1 MNSLIF
7 ASILTKPRLMLRLL
21 AKVGL
26 NGFFFCLIGVIFLAY
41 YFPTIGLHQ
50 SPWHLP
56 QIAEYGVSVIFF
68 FYGLKLSPQ
77 KLKSGLTNWKLHI
90 LIQTATF
97 GLFPL
102 LILSLQY
109 LLGVDKTSLFW
120 IGIFYLAVLPS
131 TVSSSVVMV
140 AIAKGNLPAAI
151 FNASISSIIGIFITP
166 LWMSGLL
173 EQQDANFD
181 LFPVI
186 LRLCFEVLLPVIVGY
201 VLHSQLGKW
210 AERYNHLLRL
220 FDQTIILLI
229 VYTSFC
235 ESFAGGMFEGQS
247 IRDLSILGVEMISF
261 FFLIFGLLYLL
272 SSWLGFSYEDRVTV
286 LFCGSKKSLVQ
297 GAVMGKVL
305 FPNPVSLGVVL
316 LPLMMYHALQ
326 LLAGSIIA
334 QQWGSKH

>member
-1 MNSLIF
+1 
-7 ASILTKPRLMLRLL
+7 MLQLL

-97 GLFPL
+97 GVFPL
-102 LILSLQY
+102 LILCLQY
-109 LLGVDKTSLFW
+109 FLDVDKTSLFW

-247 IRDLSILGVEMISF
+247 IRDLSILGAEMLTF
-261 FFLIFGLLYLL
+261 FFLVFGLLYLL

>member
-7 ASILTKPRLMLRLL
+7 ASISTKPRLMLRLL

-41 YFPTIGLHQ
+41 YFPTIGLHE

-56 QIAEYGVSVIFF
+56 QIAEYGVSIIFF

-102 LILSLQY
+102 LILSLQN

-210 AERYNHLLRL
+210 AERYNHVLRL

-247 IRDLSILGVEMISF
+247 IRDLSILGAEMLAF
-261 FFLIFGLLYLL
+261 FFLVFGLLYLL

-286 LFCGSKKSLVQ
+286 IFCGSKKSLVQ

-305 FPNPVSLGVVL
+305 FPNPVALGVVL

>member
-41 YFPTIGLHQ
+41 YFPTIGLHE

-56 QIAEYGVSVIFF
+56 QIAEYGVSIIFF

-77 KLKSGLTNWKLHI
+77 KLKSGLTNWRLHI

-102 LILSLQY
+102 LILSLQN

-210 AERYNHLLRL
+210 AERYNHVLRL

-247 IRDLSILGVEMISF
+247 MRDLSILGAEMLAF
-261 FFLIFGLLYLL
+261 FFLVFGLLYLL

-305 FPNPVSLGVVL
+305 FPNPVALGVVL

>member
-56 QIAEYGVSVIFF
+56 QIAEYGVSIIFF

-151 FNASISSIIGIFITP
+151 FNSSISSIIGIFITP

-247 IRDLSILGVEMISF
+247 MRDLSILGAEMLAF
-261 FFLIFGLLYLL
+261 FFLVFGLLYLL

>member
-1 MNSLIF
+1 
-7 ASILTKPRLMLRLL
+7 MLQLL

-90 LIQTATF
+90 MIQIATF

-109 LLGVDKTSLFW
+109 FIDVDKTSLFW

-247 IRDLSILGVEMISF
+247 IRDLSILGVEMLSF

>member
-41 YFPTIGLHQ
+41 YFPTIGLHE

-56 QIAEYGVSVIFF
+56 QIAEYGVSIIFF

-102 LILSLQY
+102 LILSLQN

-173 EQQDANFD
+173 EQQDANFE

-210 AERYNHLLRL
+210 AERYNHVLRL

-247 IRDLSILGVEMISF
+247 MRDLSILGAEMLAF
-261 FFLIFGLLYLL
+261 FFLVFGLLYLL

-305 FPNPVSLGVVL
+305 FPNPVALGVVL

>member
-1 MNSLIF
+1 
-7 ASILTKPRLMLRLL
+7 MLQLL

-77 KLKSGLTNWKLHI
+77 KLKSGLTNWRLHI

-102 LILSLQY
+102 LIISLQY

-247 IRDLSILGVEMISF
+247 IRDLSILGAEMLAF
-261 FFLIFGLLYLL
+261 FFLVFGLLYLL
-272 SSWLGFSYEDRVTV
+272 SSWLGFSYEERVTV

-305 FPNPVSLGVVL
+305 FPNPMALGVVL

>member
-1 MNSLIF
+1 
-7 ASILTKPRLMLRLL
+7 MLRLL

>member
-56 QIAEYGVSVIFF
+56 QIAEYGVSIIFF

-173 EQQDANFD
+173 EQQDANFE

-247 IRDLSILGVEMISF
+247 MRDLSILGAEMLAF
-261 FFLIFGLLYLL
+261 FFLVFGLLYLL

>member
-1 MNSLIF
+1 
-7 ASILTKPRLMLRLL
+7 MLKLL

-97 GLFPL
+97 GVFPL
-102 LILSLQY
+102 LILCLQY
-109 LLGVDKTSLFW
+109 FLDVDKTSLFW

-181 LFPVI
+181 LLPVI

-201 VLHSQLGKW
+201 VLHSQLSKW

-247 IRDLSILGVEMISF
+247 VRDLSILGVEMLSF

-286 LFCGSKKSLVQ
+286 IFCGSKKSLVQ

>member
-1 MNSLIF
+1 
-7 ASILTKPRLMLRLL
+7 MLRLL

-41 YFPTIGLHQ
+41 YFPTIGLHE

-56 QIAEYGVSVIFF
+56 QIAEYGVSIIFF

-102 LILSLQY
+102 LILSLQN

-173 EQQDANFD
+173 EQQDANFE
-181 LFPVI
+181 LFPVT

-210 AERYNHLLRL
+210 AERYNHVLRL

-247 IRDLSILGVEMISF
+247 MRDLSILGAEMLAF
-261 FFLIFGLLYLL
+261 FFLVFGLLYLL

-305 FPNPVSLGVVL
+305 FPNPVALGVVL

>member
-41 YFPTIGLHQ
+41 YFPTIGLHE

-56 QIAEYGVSVIFF
+56 QIAEYGVSIIFF

-102 LILSLQY
+102 LILSLQN

-247 IRDLSILGVEMISF
+247 MRDLSILGAEMLAF
-261 FFLIFGLLYLL
+261 FFLVFGLLYLL

-305 FPNPVSLGVVL
+305 FPNPVALGVVL

>member
-56 QIAEYGVSVIFF
+56 QIAECGVSIIFF

-201 VLHSQLGKW
+201 VLHLQLGKW
-210 AERYNHLLRL
+210 TERYNHVLRL

-247 IRDLSILGVEMISF
+247 MLDLSILGTEMLAF
-261 FFLIFGLLYLL
+261 FFLVFGLLYLL

-305 FPNPVSLGVVL
+305 FPNPVALGVVL

>member
-41 YFPTIGLHQ
+41 YFPTIGLHE

-56 QIAEYGVSVIFF
+56 QIAEYGVSIIFF

-102 LILSLQY
+102 LILSLQN

-173 EQQDANFD
+173 EQQDANFE
-181 LFPVI
+181 LFPVT

-210 AERYNHLLRL
+210 AERYNHVLRL

-247 IRDLSILGVEMISF
+247 MRDLSILGAEMLAF
-261 FFLIFGLLYLL
+261 FFLVFGLLYLL

-305 FPNPVSLGVVL
+305 FPNPVALGVVL

>member
-1 MNSLIF
+1 
-7 ASILTKPRLMLRLL
+7 MLKLL

-97 GLFPL
+97 GVFPL
-102 LILSLQY
+102 LILCLQY
-109 LLGVDKTSLFW
+109 FLDVDKTSLFW
-120 IGIFYLAVLPS
+120 IGIFYLAALPS

-181 LFPVI
+181 LLPVI

-201 VLHSQLGKW
+201 VLHSQLSKW

-247 IRDLSILGVEMISF
+247 IRDLSILGGEMLSF
-261 FFLIFGLLYLL
+261 FFLIFGLLYAL

-286 LFCGSKKSLVQ
+286 IFCGSKKSLVQ